1 MKLKFRLTLFTVL
14 IIALSSG
21 GVGIFTVFSQY
32 FGEVNAI
39 QRNLNQIDSQLA
51 LQDNQNISTVL
62 ALAAG
67 LDVRTSLY
75 LIDEDDSLNP
85 IVDNANIGSIFDSD
99 EESIQAELVRANP
112 ILRFNDVEIDGQL
125 KLILIAS
132 VQDEIDRRNTNL
144 FTLIIF
150 ITIFSILGTQ
160 ILRKLILKDVL
171 REAEHQSLL
180 EKVKVQESKNR
191 ALIEF
196 ASETSHE
203 IKTPLTIIKGNLQL
217 QQMRPIDKEL
227 KTTNRKMLDEVDRI
241 ESNLN
246 SLLTLM
252 EFETIQEVDFKAL
265 NISEISESELET
277 FCEISPEKVV
287 VSKIE
292 PEIWINGLKELY
304 LSIIRNILS
313 NIQRHAES
321 SASVS
326 LQLTAENGSA
336 RLVIENSGE
345 LSDSFN
351 IDLPARNQ
359 RFNSDRAW
367 IKGGSGLGLPIV
379 NKAVSRLNGELT
391 LSKSASGGLAVD
403 IRIPLSQPPEVNLA
417 FRR

>member
-67 LDVRTSLY
+67 LDIRTSLY

-351 IDLPARNQ
+351 IDLPALNQ

-403 IRIPLSQPPEVNLA
+403 IRIPLSQP
-417 FRR
+417 

>member
-125 KLILIAS
+125 KLILISS

-351 IDLPARNQ
+351 IDLPALNQ

-403 IRIPLSQPPEVNLA
+403 IRIPLSQP
-417 FRR
+417 

>member
-292 PEIWINGLKELY
+292 PEIWINGLRELY

-313 NIQRHAES
+313 NIKRNAES
-321 SASVS
+321 GASVS

-351 IDLPARNQ
+351 IDLPALNQ

-403 IRIPLSQPPEVNLA
+403 IRIPLSQP
-417 FRR
+417 

>member
-67 LDVRTSLY
+67 LDIRTSLY

-292 PEIWINGLKELY
+292 PEIWINGLRELY

-351 IDLPARNQ
+351 IDLPALNQ

-403 IRIPLSQPPEVNLA
+403 IRIPLSQP
-417 FRR
+417 

>member
-1 MKLKFRLTLFTVL
+1 LKLKFRLTLFTVL

-67 LDVRTSLY
+67 LDIRTSLY

-292 PEIWINGLKELY
+292 PEIWINGLRELY

-351 IDLPARNQ
+351 IDLPALNQ

-403 IRIPLSQPPEVNLA
+403 IRIPLSQP
-417 FRR
+417 

>member
-112 ILRFNDVEIDGQL
+112 ILRFNEVEIDGQL
-125 KLILIAS
+125 KLILISS

-351 IDLPARNQ
+351 IDLPALNQ

-403 IRIPLSQPPEVNLA
+403 IRIPLSQP
-417 FRR
+417 

>member
-67 LDVRTSLY
+67 LDIRTSLY

-160 ILRKLILKDVL
+160 ILRKLIFKDVL

-351 IDLPARNQ
+351 IDLPALNQ

-403 IRIPLSQPPEVNLA
+403 I
-417 FRR
+417 

>member
-1 MKLKFRLTLFTVL
+1 LKLKFRLTLFTVL

-75 LIDEDDSLNP
+75 LIDEDDTLNP

-351 IDLPARNQ
+351 IDLPALNQ

-403 IRIPLSQPPEVNLA
+403 IRIPLSQP
-417 FRR
+417 

>member
-351 IDLPARNQ
+351 IDLPALNQ

-403 IRIPLSQPPEVNLA
+403 IRIPLSQP
-417 FRR
+417 

>member
-67 LDVRTSLY
+67 LDIRTSLY

-160 ILRKLILKDVL
+160 ILRKLIIKDVL

-191 ALIEF
+191 ALIDF

-292 PEIWINGLKELY
+292 PEIWINGLRELY

-345 LSDSFN
+345 LSDS
-351 IDLPARNQ
+351 
-359 RFNSDRAW
+359 
-367 IKGGSGLGLPIV
+367 
-379 NKAVSRLNGELT
+379 LT
-391 LSKSASGGLAVD
+391 
-403 IRIPLSQPPEVNLA
+403 
-417 FRR
+417 

>member
-75 LIDEDDSLNP
+75 LIDEDDTLNP

-292 PEIWINGLKELY
+292 PEIWINGLRELY

-351 IDLPARNQ
+351 IDLPALNQ

-403 IRIPLSQPPEVNLA
+403 IRIPLSQP
-417 FRR
+417 

>member
-292 PEIWINGLKELY
+292 PEIWINGLRELY

-321 SASVS
+321 GASVS

-403 IRIPLSQPPEVNLA
+403 IRIPLSQP
-417 FRR
+417 